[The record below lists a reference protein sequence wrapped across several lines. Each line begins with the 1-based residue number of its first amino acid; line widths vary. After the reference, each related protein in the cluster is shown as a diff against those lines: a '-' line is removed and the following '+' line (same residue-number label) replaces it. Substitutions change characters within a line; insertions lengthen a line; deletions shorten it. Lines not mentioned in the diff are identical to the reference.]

1 MPSGWRDSVG
11 PLGRFASGGI
21 GAGRPNHG
29 YPSGKRGN
37 GEGGGG
43 GRAEPGEPMTGGGGG
58 GGNDGPA
65 GPGGSGGPGIV
76 IIRYAT

>member
-1 MPSGWRDSVG
+1 MPSPWRDSVG
-11 PLGRFASGGI
+11 PQGRFASGGI
-21 GAGRPNHG
+21 GAGRPNHS

-43 GRAEPGEPMTGGGGG
+43 GREPGEPMTGGGGG

-65 GPGGSGGPGIV
+65 GPGGTGGPGIV